1 MAFHVPIRDV
11 DNSDFSPFQG
21 VAGIFIPAGSLIGQA
36 TLTTVPAGK
45 RLVVEYLDGRAELP
59 VGQRIT
65 IVRFLAD
72 VSPFVQIEHC
82 FGADFQATGQ
92 ATGGPVDWHTFNHL
106 LRAYADPGTGIE
118 VFVNRSNSAGT
129 ASARVNL
136 TGYFVSV

>member
-11 DNSDFSPFQG
+11 GNSDFSPFHG
-21 VAGIFIPAGSLIGQA
+21 VVTIFMRAGALFGQA

-65 IVRFLAD
+65 LVRFAAD
-72 VSPFVQIEHC
+72 VSPFQQIEHC
-82 FGADFQATGQ
+82 FGAKFQATAQ
-92 ATGGPVDWHTFNHL
+92 APGGPVDCQTFNHL
-106 LRAYADPGTGIE
+106 LRAYADPGTSIE
-118 VFVNRSNSAGT
+118 VFVNRSDSTGT

-136 TGYFVSV
+136 TGYFVNL